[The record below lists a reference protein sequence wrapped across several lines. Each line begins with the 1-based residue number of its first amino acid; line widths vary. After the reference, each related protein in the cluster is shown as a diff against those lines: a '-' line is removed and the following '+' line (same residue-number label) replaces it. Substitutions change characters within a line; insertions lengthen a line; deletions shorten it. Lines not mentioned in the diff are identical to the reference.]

1 MSNKN
6 MGHYLVGAMRY
17 LGSRNLDVVENDDIF
32 ALMEPSGDLRV
43 LRDEMTGH
51 ELLRYVAESE

>member
-1 MSNKN
+1 
-6 MGHYLVGAMRY
+6 MRY

-51 ELLRYVAESE
+51 ELFRYVAESE

>member
-1 MSNKN
+1 MSDRLDNRT
-6 MGHYLVGAMRY
+6 RY
-17 LGSRNLDVVENDDIF
+17 YPGDRFAEDIAESDDLL

-51 ELLRYVAESE
+51 ELFRYVAESE